1 MRVKSEIDLSFK
13 LIIFFTLF
21 TITVSSLL
29 VPRDELWLMLMIV
42 IPTNLFLLW
51 MMWGTWY
58 ELRDDYLL
66 CVSGPFREKIFYK
79 TIKHIELT
87 ENMLSSMALSRK
99 RIEIRQHH
107 KNFFT
112 GTTYISPENRED
124 FYFELKSLCRF
135 LDSL

>member
-79 TIKHIELT
+79 NIKHIELT

-99 RIEIRQHH
+99 RIEIRQHN

-124 FYFELKSLCRF
+124 FF
-135 LDSL
+135 